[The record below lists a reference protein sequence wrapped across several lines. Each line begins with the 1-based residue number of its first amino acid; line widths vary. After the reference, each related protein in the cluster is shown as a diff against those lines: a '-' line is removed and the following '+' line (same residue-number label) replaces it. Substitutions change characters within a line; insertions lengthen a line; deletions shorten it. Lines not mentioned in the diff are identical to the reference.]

1 MLCLKA
7 HQDTSFVQCEL
18 ESAVCEE
25 DFKEAARL
33 KAILNE
39 ATVKDPVSE
48 VFTELTVHEHHF
60 FLFCRLPLADP
71 GSLVL
76 SLQSIHISLFSP
88 VLHLLTLK
96 IYHLL
101 CRKLSVLK
109 TMKKHN
115 D

>member
-7 HQDTSFVQCEL
+7 HQEASFVQFEL

-48 VFTELTVHEHHF
+48 VFTELTVYSF
-60 FLFCRLPLADP
+60 SSY
-71 GSLVL
+71 SLDF
-76 SLQSIHISLFSP
+76 HW
-88 VLHLLTLK
+88 LTLE
-96 IYHLL
+96 
-101 CRKLSVLK
+101 V
-109 TMKKHN
+109 
-115 D
+115 